1 MIIINDKII
10 VNINCSVDNL
20 KRIHYF
26 KSVSSEMQVFYI
38 WNYLP
43 LFCNLVSIQGN
54 NQTFC
59 HLKSH
64 LERPGSPSKKSWLY

>member
-20 KRIHYF
+20 KGIHYF

-38 WNYLP
+38 
-43 LFCNLVSIQGN
+43 
-54 NQTFC
+54 
-59 HLKSH
+59 
-64 LERPGSPSKKSWLY
+64 